1 MRDMDKWLGDGGM
14 PILGEVGLD
23 LDQYG
28 QGWVSG
34 TWTPTNK
41 ALKPAGGR
49 HGGVQTMVHDAL
61 QNFAASAALE
71 KGEFGTTL
79 ELKVSM
85 QRGGTD
91 QQVTVRGEVVRIT
104 RSVAMLESWVR
115 NLEGEVISHGTGT
128 MLLRRRQA

>member
-23 LDQYG
+23 LDAYG
-28 QGWVSG
+28 DGWVTGIWAPSD
-34 TWTPTNK
+34 K
-41 ALKPAGGR
+41 ALNPAGVL

-61 QNFAASAALE
+61 QSFAASAGLE

-85 QRGGTD
+85 QRGGSAD
-91 QQVTVRGEVVRIT
+91 PLSVRGEVARMT
-104 RSVAMLESWVR
+104 RSVAMLESWIR
-115 NLEGEVISHGTGT
+115 NADGDTISHGTGT
-128 MLLRRRQA
+128 MLLRRR